1 MNLTRT
7 TVLATVALT
16 FLRIVIGLH
25 FFLEGSSHLRDPAW
39 SSAGFRKAAVGPLA
53 DFLRSD
59 LPEVGDWSETL
70 ASASA
75 FAADDVDGSAD
86 AWRTSVVAGWRR
98 LWQRRLDVLVT
109 AGWAADA
116 DVTARAEAAVAEAD
130 KKLSDMLA
138 DDRDDLL
145 EYRRQRQRLTEM
157 TASAMARDLPYMQK
171 RIAEKRRE
179 LESQAAGWMSQAAA
193 IGVEVVTAWDRPL
206 SAAQRRLA
214 ATAVEPTRLW
224 KADRFVSWA
233 LVTIG
238 AALVLGLLTK
248 FHAVGGICFLLSVV
262 ASQPFWLPAAQATY
276 DQWVEIAG
284 LLVLASVPTGGWTG
298 LDYFLMPLV
307 KGCCP
312 LSGCRRDA
320 SSTG

>member
-1 MNLTRT
+1 MSWTRT
-7 TVLATVALT
+7 TVLATAALM

-25 FFLEGSSHLRDPAW
+25 FFLEGTSHLRDPSW

-53 DFLRSD
+53 DFLRAD
-59 LPEVGDWSETL
+59 LPEVGDWSQTL
-70 ASASA
+70 GDVSAT
-75 FAADDVDGSAD
+75 AADDVAGVAD
-86 AWRTSVVAGWRR
+86 KWRASVVAGWRR
-98 LWQRRLDVLVT
+98 LWQRRLDLLAS

-116 DVTARAEAAVAEAD
+116 EAAAAAEATIEEAD
-130 KKLSDMLA
+130 KKLAEMLA
-138 DDRDDLL
+138 ADRDDLL
-145 EYRRQRQRLTEM
+145 EYRRQRQRLAEM
-157 TASAMARDLPYMQK
+157 QASAMARDLPYVQK
-171 RIAEKRRE
+171 RIADKRRE
-179 LESQAAGWMSQAAA
+179 LEAQAAGWMSQAAA
-193 IGVEVVTAWDRPL
+193 IGSEVVTAWDRPL

-238 AALVLGLLTK
+238 AGLVLGLLTK

-262 ASQPFWLPAAQATY
+262 ASQPFWLPSARATY
-276 DQWVEIAG
+276 EQWVEIAG

-307 KGCCP
+307 QGCCP
-312 LSGCRRDA
+312 FSGCRREV
-320 SSTG
+320 S

>member
-7 TVLATVALT
+7 TVLATVALS

-59 LPEVGDWSETL
+59 LPEVGDWSATL
-70 ASASA
+70 GNVTAP
-75 FAADDVDGSAD
+75 AAADVDGPAE
-86 AWRTSVVAGWRR
+86 AWRASVVAGWRR
-98 LWQRRLDVLVT
+98 LWQRRLDRLAT
-109 AGWAADA
+109 AGWSADA
-116 DVTARAEAAVAEAD
+116 EATAAAEATITEAD
-130 KKLSDMLA
+130 KKLAAMLSD
-138 DDRDDLL
+138 DHDDLL
-145 EYRRQRQRLTEM
+145 EYRRQRQRLVKME
-157 TASAMARDLPYMQK
+157 ASAMARDLPYVRT
-171 RIAEKRRE
+171 RIATKRRE
-179 LESQAAGWMSQAAA
+179 LESQAADWMSQAEA
-193 IGVEVVTAWDRPL
+193 IGQEVVADWDRPL

-214 ATAVEPTRLW
+214 ATAVGPTRLW
-224 KADRFVSWA
+224 KADRFVSWS

-238 AALVLGLLTK
+238 AALVVGLLTK

-276 DQWVEIAG
+276 EQWVEIAG
-284 LLVLASVPTGGWTG
+284 LLVLASVPAGGWTG

-312 LSGCRRDA
+312 FSACRRA
-320 SSTG
+320 AA

>member
-1 MNLTRT
+1 M
-7 TVLATVALT
+7 LATVALT

-25 FFLEGSSHLRDPAW
+25 FFLEGSSHLRDSAW

-53 DFLRSD
+53 EFLRAD

-70 ASASA
+70 ANVSGS
-75 FAADDVDGSAD
+75 AADDIDGSAD
-86 AWRTSVVAGWRR
+86 AWRASVVAEWRR
-98 LWQRRLDVLVT
+98 LWQRRLDVLAATGWSADAEVT
-109 AGWAADA
+109 A
-116 DVTARAEAAVAEAD
+116 TAEAAIAEAD

-145 EYRRQRQRLTEM
+145 EYRRQRQRLSEM
-157 TASAMARDLPYMQK
+157 SASAMARDLPYVRK
-171 RIAEKRRE
+171 RIADKRRE

-262 ASQPFWLPAAQATY
+262 ASQPFWLPAAKATY
-276 DQWVEIAG
+276 EQWVEIAG

-298 LDYFLMPLV
+298 LDYFLMPLIR
-307 KGCCP
+307 GRCP
-312 LSGCRRDA
+312 LGSCRRDA
-320 SSTG
+320 S

>member
-1 MNLTRT
+1 MSWTRT
-7 TVLATVALT
+7 TVLATAALM

-25 FFLEGSSHLRDPAW
+25 FFLEGASHLRDPAW

-53 DFLRSD
+53 DFLRAD
-59 LPEVGDWSETL
+59 LPEVGDWSQTL
-70 ASASA
+70 GDASASA
-75 FAADDVDGSAD
+75 ADDVAGAAD
-86 AWRTSVVAGWRR
+86 SWRASVASGWRR
-98 LWQRRLDVLVT
+98 LWQRRLEVLAP

-116 DVTARAEAAVAEAD
+116 EAAAAAEAAVEEAD
-130 KKLSDMLA
+130 RKLAEMLA

-145 EYRRQRQRLTEM
+145 EYRRQLRRLAEM
-157 TASAMARDLPYMQK
+157 QASPMARDLPYVQK
-171 RIAEKRRE
+171 RIADKRRE

-193 IGVEVVTAWDRPL
+193 IGSEVVTDWDRPL

-238 AALVLGLLTK
+238 AGLVLGLLTK

-262 ASQPFWLPAAQATY
+262 ASQPFWLPAARATY
-276 DQWVEIAG
+276 EQWVEIAG

-312 LSGCRRDA
+312 LSGRRRDI
-320 SSTG
+320 S

>member
-1 MNLTRT
+1 MNWSRT

-25 FFLEGSSHLRDPAW
+25 FFLEGSSHLRDSAW

-53 DFLRSD
+53 EFLRAD

-70 ASASA
+70 ANVSGS
-75 FAADDVDGSAD
+75 AADDIDGSAD
-86 AWRTSVVAGWRR
+86 AWRASVVAEWRR
-98 LWQRRLDVLVT
+98 LWQRRLDVLAATGWSADAEVT
-109 AGWAADA
+109 A
-116 DVTARAEAAVAEAD
+116 TAEAAIAEAD

-145 EYRRQRQRLTEM
+145 EYRRQRQRLSEM
-157 TASAMARDLPYMQK
+157 SASAMARDLPYVRK
-171 RIAEKRRE
+171 RIADKRRE

-262 ASQPFWLPAAQATY
+262 ASQPFWLPAAKATY
-276 DQWVEIAG
+276 EQWVEIAG

-298 LDYFLMPLV
+298 LDYFLMPLIR
-307 KGCCP
+307 GRCP
-312 LSGCRRDA
+312 LGSCRRDA
-320 SSTG
+320 S

>member
-1 MNLTRT
+1 MNWTRT
-7 TVLATVALT
+7 TVLAAAALT

-25 FFLEGSSHLRDPAW
+25 FFLEGASHLRDPAW
-39 SSAGFRKAAVGPLA
+39 SSTGFRKAAVGPLA
-53 DFLRSD
+53 DFLRAD
-59 LPEVGDWSETL
+59 LPEVGDWTQTL
-70 ASASA
+70 GTVSATA
-75 FAADDVDGSAD
+75 LDDVEGPAD
-86 AWRTSVVAGWRR
+86 AWRASVVDGWRR
-98 LWQRRLDVLVT
+98 LWQRRLELLAASGWSADT
-109 AGWAADA
+109 AAAA
-116 DVTARAEAAVAEAD
+116 AAEAAIDEAD
-130 KKLSDMLA
+130 KKLSEMLA
-138 DDRDDLL
+138 EDRYDLL
-145 EYRRQRQRLTEM
+145 EYRRQRQRLAEM
-157 TASAMARDLPYMQK
+157 EASAMARDLPYLRK
-171 RIAEKRRE
+171 RIADKRRE
-179 LESQAAGWMSQAAA
+179 LESQAAGWMSQAEA
-193 IGVEVVTAWDRPL
+193 IGGEVVIAWDRPL
-206 SAAQRRLA
+206 SASERRLA

-276 DQWVEIAG
+276 EQWVEIAG

-312 LSGCRRDA
+312 FSGCRRDA
-320 SSTG
+320 S